1 MRTPAGRTQRPG
13 RVRGSRRRRVGDRVR
28 QGSILQY
35 AVGSHRL
42 RVVVVTADRYNPDH
56 GLVAPLRERA
66 APDLTPA
73 FLVPL
78 SRQDW
83 PTAAAIDLS
92 RMRSLDSGSAVS
104 SVGQLTRMSVSTLAI
119 AVRTYFGVVD

>member
-1 MRTPAGRTQRPG
+1 M
-13 RVRGSRRRRVGDRVR
+13 R
-28 QGSILQY
+28 QGSILHY

-66 APDLTPA
+66 APDLAPA

-78 SRQDW
+78 GRQDW

-92 RMRSLDSGSAVS
+92 RMRSLDPGSAIGPA
-104 SVGQLTRMSVSTLAI
+104 GQLTHTSVSTLAV
-119 AVRTYFGVVD
+119 AVRTYFGAVD